1 MQVSAHP
8 AAPIEVRDQDHGN
21 AIGASPADCP
31 RVLIVASNASAKFG
45 GEAALPLHY
54 FRVLRRRGHDVRL
67 LVHAR
72 TRGELEALFPGD
84 PSILYVE
91 DDWLDRTLYR
101 IGGFLPARLE
111 TLTTGFLMGLHTQ
124 LRQKS
129 RIRELIRSGAIDIIH
144 QPTPVSP
151 REPSLLFN
159 LPVPVV
165 IGPMNGNMSF
175 PAAFRALDNAF
186 VRACETAARRMAWIA
201 NILLPGK
208 RQAALLL
215 VANERTRQGLPCGGY
230 VVECVENGVDFS
242 LWQRDQRPVAA
253 RSDHAT
259 RFAYVGRLVDW
270 KAIDLLIAAFE
281 LARNTNPMEL
291 VIVGDGPERP
301 RLEAFARDHGL
312 LADELKPGS
321 VWFAG
326 WRSQHDCASILA
338 GCDAMTL
345 PSLRE
350 CGGAVVLEAM
360 AMGLPVIATEW
371 GGPAD
376 YLDTSCGILVE
387 PSSRSGFIDGLS
399 AAMVRLASSPELR
412 SSMGRAAREK
422 AQREFDWEAKVDR
435 MIGMY
440 GEVVSRRGFS
450 MRNGA

>member
-1 MQVSAHP
+1 MQASAPP
-8 AAPIEVRDQDHGN
+8 AAPVQDRDREHDN
-21 AIGASPADCP
+21 PIAASARHCP
-31 RVLIVASNASAKFG
+31 RVLIVANNASARFG

-54 FRVLRRRGHDVRL
+54 FRVLRRRGHEVKL

-72 TRGELEALFPGD
+72 TRKELESIFPGD
-84 PSILYVE
+84 PSILFVE
-91 DDWLDRTLYR
+91 DDWLDRALCR

-124 LRQKS
+124 IRQKA
-129 RIRELIRSGAIDIIH
+129 RIRKLIQTGAIDIIH

-175 PAAFRALDNAF
+175 PAAFRGLDNPI
-186 VRACETAARRMAWIA
+186 VRACETAARRLAWIA

-208 RQAALLL
+208 RHAALLL
-215 VANERTRQGLPCGGY
+215 VANERTRQGLPCGGRI
-230 VVECVENGVDFS
+230 VECVENGVDFS
-242 LWQRDQRPVAA
+242 LWRKDQRPVSA
-253 RSDHAT
+253 RPDRAT

-281 LARNTNPMEL
+281 QAKDTNPMEL
-291 VIVGDGPERP
+291 VIVGDGLERP
-301 RLEAFARDHGL
+301 RLESIARDHGL
-312 LADELKPGS
+312 LADEPKPGS

-326 WRSQHDCASILA
+326 WQSQQDCASILA
-338 GCDAMTL
+338 SCDAMTL

-360 AMGLPVIATEW
+360 AMGLPVIATDW

-376 YLDTSCGILVE
+376 YLDASCGILVE

-399 AAMVRLASSPELR
+399 SAMVRLASSLELR
-412 SSMGRAAREK
+412 SDMGRAAQAK
-422 AQREFDWEAKVDR
+422 AQLEFDWEAKVDR
-435 MIGMY
+435 MIAMY
-440 GEVVSRRGFS
+440 DDVVAKRDLSRRV
-450 MRNGA
+450 GA